1 MKDNKIDETAKKS
14 YDVITKFFK
23 SLEINLEG
31 NPIHKEILKE
41 KSKSSKK
48 ITKWQIK
55 IIK

>member
-41 KSKSSKK
+41 KSKSTKK
-48 ITKWQIK
+48 ITK
-55 IIK
+55 